1 MLSDMTD
8 QVRQLL
14 LLRHAKAEHT
24 IGVSDHERRLIERGK
39 RDAAAVGEWL
49 MHFAATID
57 LVICSTSSRTRQT
70 WEAIEHAGVTATE
83 VEFARG
89 VYSAGAAGVMNLV
102 READPSVQRILVVGH
117 EPTMSWLAERLTGGD
132 GEVGALDHLA
142 EGFPTSGLAV
152 LDCSTDWKHLD
163 DGKASLTH
171 FVVGRGRTHADH

>member
-132 GEVGALDHLA
+132 GEGGACRAGLLDRLEAPRRWQGLIDALCRRPRSHPRRSLVGA
-142 EGFPTSGLAV
+142 G
-152 LDCSTDWKHLD
+152 
-163 DGKASLTH
+163 
-171 FVVGRGRTHADH
+171 